1 MKIFKIEL
9 KTPEFKQE
17 FHVEASTLHFA
28 KSIGRLFARQHFGIA
43 VHRHR
48 EVSVKAFPVSTT
60 PQNLLE
66 AQQVHALLNL
76 PQPVPK
82 VEASTS
88 TAPDW
93 AEFCNAFQA
102 MEAAL

>member
-9 KTPEFKQE
+9 KTPELIQV
-17 FHVEASTLHFA
+17 FHVEASSAHFA
-28 KSIGRLFARQHFGIA
+28 KSIGRLFARQHFGVA

-48 EVSVKAFPVSTT
+48 ATSIKAFPVDTSH
-60 PQNLLE
+60 QNLLE

-76 PQPVPK
+76 PQPVSK
-82 VEASTS
+82 VEASIT
-88 TAPDW
+88 TPDW
-93 AEFCNAFQA
+93 SEFCNSFQA

>member
-17 FHVEASTLHFA
+17 FHVEASTPHYA
-28 KSIGRLFARQHFGIA
+28 KSLGRLFARQHFGVAI
-43 VHRHR
+43 HRHR
-48 EVSVKAFPVSTT
+48 NVSVKAFPVSTT
-60 PQNLLE
+60 TQNLLE

-76 PQPVPK
+76 PQPVSK
-82 VEASTS
+82 VEV
-88 TAPDW
+88 TATNQPNW
-93 AEFCNAFQA
+93 SEFCNSFQA